1 MSRFGMFQTWAKVVV
16 ETFDTYT
23 LCQLGQYQNMQY
35 LFTFVPDLWKPIFSH
50 WWWRQPRAACN
61 QAFAW
66 SFSAAN
72 GSPEKKRR
80 PVCFVQRPLF
90 RLQMEFGNAC
100 LPKCSGGPM
109 GSNGCIWWFRVTWW
123 IPWRKKLK
131 GSCFFRVDSQ
141 EKMLLQL
148 ELATAVS
155 LLAFFAIWAPGL
167 GLQLCP
173 NSCRQFLVG
182 PTHVVYCFFQTC
194 YIRSLI
200 MRMSSIFSMTQ
211 VCSGFNETKPLHNH
225 QPDLGWSH
233 MAIFNSCLSSFTKGT
248 SKNTGRPNGGGVYPR
263 SWTNWPIW
271 KPLETRQTT
280 PSSRRHWRLDDWMT
294 GVEKCPKRKLPV
306 INWGR
311 FFTMT

>member
-1 MSRFGMFQTWAKVVV
+1 MSRFGMFQTWAKDAKVVV

-35 LFTFVPDLWKPIFSH
+35 LFTFVPDLWKPIISH

-72 GSPEKKRR
+72 GSPGKKKKRR

-90 RLQMEFGNAC
+90 RLQMAFGNAC
-100 LPKCSGGPM
+100 LPRCSGGPI
-109 GSNGCIWWFRVTWW
+109 GCNGWIPGWFRVVNSLK
-123 IPWRKKLK
+123 KKLK
-131 GSCFFRVDSQ
+131 GSFFRVDSQ

-173 NSCRQFLVG
+173 SSCRQFLVG
-182 PTHVVYCFFQTC
+182 PTHVVYYFFQTC

-211 VCSGFNETKPLHNH
+211 VCSGFNETKPLYN

-233 MAIFNSCLSSFTKGT
+233 SRTRLD
-248 SKNTGRPNGGGVYPR
+248 
-263 SWTNWPIW
+263 SWIADGS
-271 KPLETRQTT
+271 LELQTT
-280 PSSRRHWRLDDWMT
+280 HVFNR
-294 GVEKCPKRKLPV
+294 KR
-306 INWGR
+306 I
-311 FFTMT
+311 